1 MKTSKKEIGMTSR
14 FEYQKQ
20 KILHS
25 MTSAAYKL
33 LRPFRLSFE
42 ARLIEYDFVA
52 SNINAV
58 GSKQKVLDIGCYGSP
73 MPIELANKGHEV
85 YGIDVHDYLNPQS
98 FNFIK
103 GDIERMPFHDNFFD
117 TVSAVSTIEHIGLGY
132 YGDPLSSIG
141 DKNTME
147 EIMRVLK
154 LGGKLLVTIP
164 SGSDTIAYL
173 KEGVPAARVYS
184 PDSLVELL
192 KGFKLLEVSY
202 IVKSNGLWLPASI
215 NKASEKVV
223 QAANRKSA
231 RVSIALIVATNQKR

>member
-1 MKTSKKEIGMTSR
+1 MTTR

-42 ARLIEYDFVA
+42 ARLIEYDFVV

-58 GSKQKVLDIGCYGSP
+58 GSKQKVLDVGCYGSP
-73 MPIELANKGHEV
+73 LPIELANKGHEV
-85 YGIDVHDYLNPQS
+85 YGIDVGDYLNPQS

-117 TVSAVSTIEHIGLGY
+117 VVTAVSTIEHIGLGY
-132 YGDPLSSIG
+132 YGEPITSRG
-141 DKNTME
+141 DKNAMK

-154 LGGKLLVTIP
+154 PDGKLLVTIP
-164 SGSDTIAYL
+164 SGIDTIAYL
-173 KEGVPAARVYS
+173 KGRIPAARVYS
-184 PDSLVELL
+184 PESLVELL
-192 KGFKLLEVSY
+192 AGFKILEMSY
-202 IVKSNGLWLPASI
+202 IVKSNGIWHSASI
-215 NKASEKVV
+215 NKASEKVSTAKIEEV
-223 QAANRKSA
+223 A
-231 RVSIALIVATNQKR
+231 RVSIALIVATNQKK